1 MQDVTKVYTVIG
13 RVELFDREGGWHY
26 VAVPGEVTEELA
38 GLADRG
44 LVAITA
50 RLGRSQWPTSL
61 LPMGDG
67 TQFVALNARVRSA
80 NRIDVGDEVT
90 LSFQVRGS

>member
-1 MQDVTKVYTVIG
+1 MTKVYTVTG
-13 RVELFDREGGWHY
+13 RMELFDRDGGWHY
-26 VAVPGEVTEELA
+26 VQVPREVTEELA

-50 RLGRSQWPTSL
+50 RLGRSQWSTSL

-67 TQFVALNARVRSA
+67 TQFVALNARVRGA
-80 NRIDVGDEVT
+80 NSIDVGDEVT
-90 LSFQVRGS
+90 LSFQVRPR

>member
-1 MQDVTKVYTVIG
+1 MREVTKVYTVTG

-26 VAVPGEVTEELA
+26 VPVPREVTEELA
-38 GLADRG
+38 GLAERG

-50 RLGRSQWPTSL
+50 CLGRSQWPTSL

-67 TQFVALNARVRSA
+67 SQFVALNARVRSTTGI
-80 NRIDVGDEVT
+80 NVGDEVT
-90 LSFQVRGS
+90 LSFQVRPD